1 VPGKLHEQDRIY
13 VWTKRPGEYEM
24 YWMQDASEEKDDEVV
39 ATVNQYLADPQSAAP
54 QGSSSSSGATGSG
67 GAVAGAGINAMD
79 TDAVPL

>member
-1 VPGKLHEQDRIY
+1 
-13 VWTKRPGEYEM
+13 
-24 YWMQDASEEKDDEVV
+24 VV